1 MDVKMNLLLKI
12 FISVFCFGFGFVGL
26 FTSLLRLGWLRHRD
40 SPWDLT
46 FLHLNWLFHI
56 QESYWLPHLNNIL
69 FLVFS
74 VIAIILGFVSL
85 LKFRST

>member
-12 FISVFCFGFGFVGL
+12 FISVFGFGFVGL
-26 FTSLLRLGWLRHRD
+26 FTSLLRLGWLRHRN

-69 FLVFS
+69 FLVIS

>member
-1 MDVKMNLLLKI
+1 MNLLLKI
-12 FISVFCFGFGFVGL
+12 FISVFCFGFGFGFVGL
-26 FTSLLRLGWLRHRD
+26 FTSLLRLGQLRHRN

-69 FLVFS
+69 FLVIS